1 MYSSKGNSFSFRI
14 LLPFCKCFYLLFSC
28 INLLHGNCLLTG
40 FNFSM
45 KNLLPKITLFSILL
59 CHLFDMLLLCICS
72 ISWCC
77 FVVSLLH
84 CSSVPLFFCS
94 TVPWYSVCSSSIRFI
109 CQGSGVLAMSGCSV
123 NVPVFSQSF
132 IILLVFCVLAS

>member
-28 INLLHGNCLLTG
+28 INLSHGNCLLTG

-45 KNLLPKITLFSILL
+45 KNLLLKITLFSILL

-77 FVVSLLH
+77 FVVPLLH
-84 CSSVPLFFCS
+84 CSSVPLFRGILF
-94 TVPWYSVCSSSIRFI
+94 VPPVFGSSAK
-109 CQGSGVLAMSGCSV
+109 VLVSWQCPDVLSMFRCSV
-123 NVPVFSQSF
+123 RASLFCWCSVF
-132 IILLVFCVLAS
+132 

>member
-72 ISWCC
+72 ISCC
-77 FVVSLLH
+77 FVVPLLH
-84 CSSVPLFFCS
+84 CSSVPLFRGILFVPPVFGSSAKVLVCLGNVRMFCQCS
-94 TVPWYSVCSSSIRFI
+94 GVQSELHYSAGVLCSS
-109 CQGSGVLAMSGCSV
+109 
-123 NVPVFSQSF
+123 
-132 IILLVFCVLAS
+132 

>member
-77 FVVSLLH
+77 FVVPLLH
-84 CSSVPLFFCS
+84 CSSVPLFHCSVVFCLFLQ
-94 TVPWYSVCSSSIRFI
+94 YSVHLPRFWCLGNVRMFCQCSGVQSELHYSAGVLCSS
-109 CQGSGVLAMSGCSV
+109 
-123 NVPVFSQSF
+123 
-132 IILLVFCVLAS
+132 